1 MRSPVF
7 ESAPPRKRG
16 PVSFLRWYW
25 KIVGETHWPTVS
37 RQSVDSW
44 LTACRS
50 TYRPT
55 VDRQGA
61 KVHMSPLAP
70 WNRQSVDLSVDS
82 RPIGRPTVDRLS
94 TDSRPTVDW
103 RSTDC
108 RPPYRSTVD
117 WHRIGR
123 QSADRRKWIS
133 PKSFITISRM
143 KEIIAFM
150 AEVIKPDFL
159 QESGLSRGHN
169 SVKGIHNIT

>member
-94 TDSRPTVDW
+94 TDARPTVDRPIGRLSTDTGSADSRPTVASEFRQNPSLPSREWKRSSLSW
-103 RSTDC
+103 RRWSNQTF
-108 RPPYRSTVD
+108 YRNRGWV
-117 WHRIGR
+117 GV
-123 QSADRRKWIS
+123 
-133 PKSFITISRM
+133 IT
-143 KEIIAFM
+143 A
-150 AEVIKPDFL
+150 
-159 QESGLSRGHN
+159 
-169 SVKGIHNIT
+169 